1 MEQTRVGYWTA
12 GVFFAALLL
21 IMALLA
27 PLVPGLPFI
36 GALILIF
43 YLPVLCV
50 QYGLPVALLLAAGP
64 VLVLAFMASPVL
76 AALQWGIPAVMAFAV
91 GTGYSRRIAPL
102 RIFGFVAGGIIVLAL
117 LACLGVTVIGKV
129 PLYDMLQQ
137 IVNQAADEAVAYYI
151 QSNPAS
157 AQVVAVH
164 QEVEMLKK
172 TIPVMIPL
180 QVCMGILMTVYL
192 QIRITQPV
200 LARKGYNILP
210 FPPIRLWEIP
220 RAMVYLYILAMVMK
234 YWGTSRHIDWLNIL
248 AVNADQLASF
258 FICIEGLAFILY
270 LLQHRLVLKS
280 GSQAMIVILVLF
292 VPIFQIVAF
301 IFGLADMLLNYR
313 KKREAM

>member
-1 MEQTRVGYWTA
+1 MEQTRAGYWTA
-12 GVFFAALLL
+12 AIFFAALLL

-36 GALILIF
+36 GGLILIF

-50 QYGLPVALLLAAGP
+50 QYGLAVALILAAGP
-64 VLVLAFMASPVL
+64 ALVLAFMASPVL
-76 AALQWGIPAVMAFAV
+76 AALQWGIPAAASFAV
-91 GTGYSRRIAPL
+91 GAGYSRHVAPV
-102 RIFGFVAGGIIVLAL
+102 RIFGFVTGGIIAL
-117 LACLGVTVIGKV
+117 SLLSCLGLIVIGQV

-137 IVNQAADEAVAYYI
+137 IVNEAADEAVAYYI

-157 AQVVAVH
+157 AQIIAVH

-172 TIPVMIPL
+172 AIPVMVPL
-180 QVCMGILMTVYL
+180 QICLGILMTVYL
-192 QIRITQPV
+192 QIRVTQPL
-200 LARKGYNILP
+200 LARKGYDIPP

-234 YWGTSRHIDWLNIL
+234 YWRTSRHIDWLNMM

-258 FICIEGLAFILY
+258 FICIEGLAFMLY
-270 LLQHRLVLKS
+270 LLQHRFVLKS
-280 GSQAMIVILVLF
+280 ATQAMIVILVLF
-292 VPIFQIVAF
+292 VPIFQIAAF